1 MKKVLCL
8 LLCLVLALA
17 APLSALAE
25 SQSWLLPLLKRGDSV
40 KSAEAVMTVHI
51 DPEAVNAVMDWY
63 YDKQLQSYEEM
74 AKSWAAY
81 YEEQYKE
88 QEESPDETDAF
99 DSFYDSYIQSA
110 KKSLNT
116 TRTTI
121 KAYLPGATAL
131 ADASEIMVHSG
142 ENLSAWEYRVGGTSW
157 FTVNMI
163 SRPEEGDALLTSDL
177 FPSCALSIPLR
188 VSSFDASGES
198 VQKLLALWQE
208 LLPTLAE
215 YEGFDLLGQM
225 YEADVQALTLLEA
238 EGLAHREGDALVYEY
253 TVSLPGAYDFIP
265 DETENA
271 LYQRRAMDVDERV
284 YTLFDLTAPLRTSA
298 SSSSTFDFQEEEG
311 ASDTLPVLGED
322 ATDEEYMNAYSE
334 YMRLMFRNRAQTTTQ
349 TRRVTLENGE
359 ITNET
364 TVTVSTHYEPFIDE
378 TGALEKLKEMHKER
392 YGYSLSDFTDYENT
406 NRFVSRHTPTRYEYR
421 RIPTDYIE
429 EVLLLDT
436 GAENEIL
443 FTYTTIYRN
452 SGSEDS
458 EDTVELLLT
467 RTDEGQQWTLTIPM
481 GLLGGDEGE
490 EPLRVALSLDNDINW
505 MDLGLSILGREL
517 GSFRAEYAYSEASA
531 ALPDVSGLTV
541 IPYDDTEAMKALYA
555 ELRTVGVPKLT
566 KLITTG
572 LPNGAKGLIVPLLG
586 AVASLGQ
593 IGK

>member
-8 LLCLVLALA
+8 LLCLALALA

-25 SQSWLLPLLKRGDSV
+25 PQSWLLPLTKRGDSV
-40 KSAEAVMTVHI
+40 QSAEAVMTAHI

-63 YDKQLQSYEEM
+63 YDKQLQSYEEL

-88 QEESPDETDAF
+88 QEEAPDETNEF
-99 DSFYDSYIQSA
+99 DSFYDTYIQNA
-110 KKSLNT
+110 KKNLNT
-116 TRTTI
+116 ARATV
-121 KAYLPGATAL
+121 KAYIPGAAAL
-131 ADASEIMVHSG
+131 ADASEILVHTG
-142 ENLSAWEYRVGGTSW
+142 ENLSAWEYRVDGTSW
-157 FTVNMI
+157 FTVNLI

-225 YEADVQALTLLEA
+225 YEADVQALALLEA
-238 EGLAHREGDALVYEY
+238 EGLAYREGDALVYEH
-253 TVSLPGAYDFIP
+253 TSSLPGAYDSIP

-271 LYQRRAMDVDERV
+271 LYERRAMDVDERV
-284 YTLFDLTAPLRTSA
+284 YKLYGLTVPLQTSA
-298 SSSSTFDFQEEEG
+298 SSAAALSSWEAEG

-322 ATDEEYMNAYSE
+322 ATDEEYQNAYSE
-334 YMRLMFRNRAQTTTQ
+334 YCRLMFKNRTQTTTL
-349 TRRVTLENGE
+349 TRRVVLENGE

-364 TVTVSTHYEPFIDE
+364 TVTVATHYEPLIDE
-378 TGALEKLKEMHKER
+378 TGTLEKLKEMYKER
-392 YGYSLSDFTDYENT
+392 YGYSLSDFTDYEST
-406 NRFVSRHTPTRYEYR
+406 NSYVTRHTPTAYEYHR
-421 RIPTDYIE
+421 APTDYIE
-429 EVLLLDT
+429 ETFRLDT
-436 GAENEIL
+436 GAENVIV
-443 FTYTTIYRN
+443 FTSDTVYHN
-452 SGSEDS
+452 SGVED
-458 EDTVELLLT
+458 EVITAELRLT
-467 RTDEGQQWTLTIPM
+467 RTDEGQQWTVTVPVQM
-481 GLLGGDEGE
+481 TADA
-490 EPLRVALSLDNDINW
+490 EPLRLTLSLDNDVTW
-505 MDLGLSILGREL
+505 MDVTLSMLGKEL
-517 GSFRAEYAYSEASA
+517 GGIRAEYAYSEAPA

-555 ELRTVGVPKLT
+555 ELRTVAVPKLT

-572 LPNGAKGLIVPLLG
+572 LPKGAKGLIVPLLA

>member
-1 MKKVLCL
+1 MKKILCL

-25 SQSWLLPLLKRGDSV
+25 SQSWLLPLTKRGDSV
-40 KSAEAVMTVHI
+40 KSAEAVMTLHM
-51 DPEAVNAVMDWY
+51 DPEAVQAVFDWY
-63 YDKQLQSYEEM
+63 YEMQLKSYEEM

-121 KAYLPGATAL
+121 KAYLPGAAAL

-163 SRPEEGDALLTSDL
+163 SRPEEGDVLLTSDL

-225 YEADVQALTLLEA
+225 YEADAQALALLEA
-238 EGLAHREGDALVYEY
+238 EGLAHREGDALVYEH
-253 TVSLPGAYDFIP
+253 TSSLPGAYDSIP

-284 YTLFDLTAPLRTSA
+284 YRLFDLTAPLQTSA
-298 SSSSTFDFQEEEG
+298 SSASSFGEEEG
-311 ASDTLPVLGED
+311 ASDALPVLGED

-334 YMRLMFRNRAQTTTQ
+334 YMRLMFRNRTQTTTQ

-364 TVTVSTHYEPFIDE
+364 TVTVSTHYEPLIDE
-378 TGALEKLKEMHKER
+378 TGTLEKLKEMHKER
-392 YGYSLSDFTDYENT
+392 YGYSLSDFTDYEST
-406 NRFVSRHTPTRYEYR
+406 NSFVSRHTPTTYEYR
-421 RIPTDYIE
+421 RTPVDYME
-429 EVLLLDT
+429 ELLLLDT
-436 GAENEIL
+436 GAENEIV
-443 FTYTTIYRN
+443 FTYETIYRN
-452 SGSEDS
+452 SGVED
-458 EDTVELLLT
+458 EVITAKVLLT
-467 RTDEGQQWTLTIPM
+467 RTDEGQQWTVTAPVRVTA
-481 GLLGGDEGE
+481 DA
-490 EPLRVALSLDNDINW
+490 EPLRVTLSLDNDVTR
-505 MDLGLSILGREL
+505 MDITLSMLGKEL
-517 GSFRAEYAYSEASA
+517 GSIRAEYAYSDEPA

-555 ELRTVGVPKLT
+555 ELRTVAVPKLT

-572 LPNGAKGLIVPLLG
+572 LPKGAKGLIMPLLG

>member
-25 SQSWLLPLLKRGDSV
+25 PQSWLLPLTKRGDSV
-40 KSAEAVMTVHI
+40 QSAEAVMTAHI

-63 YDKQLQSYEEM
+63 YDKQLQSYEEL

-88 QEESPDETDAF
+88 QEEAPDETNEF
-99 DSFYDSYIQSA
+99 DSFYDTYIQNA
-110 KKSLNT
+110 KKNLNT
-116 TRTTI
+116 ARATV
-121 KAYLPGATAL
+121 KAYIPGATAL
-131 ADASEIMVHSG
+131 ADASEILVHTG
-142 ENLSAWEYRVGGTSW
+142 ENLSAWEYRVDGTSW
-157 FTVNMI
+157 FTVNLI

-188 VSSFDASGES
+188 IASSDASGES

-225 YEADVQALTLLEA
+225 YEADVQALALLEA
-238 EGLAHREGDALVYEY
+238 EGLAHREGDALVYEH
-253 TVSLPGAYDFIP
+253 TVSLPGAYDSIP

-284 YTLFDLTAPLRTSA
+284 YRLYDLIAPLQTSA
-298 SSSSTFDFQEEEG
+298 SSSLSFDFQEEGG

-322 ATDEEYMNAYSE
+322 ATYEEYMNAYSE
-334 YMRLMFRNRAQTTTQ
+334 YMRLMFRNRTQTTTQ

-364 TVTVSTHYEPFIDE
+364 TVTVSTHYEPLIDE
-378 TGALEKLKEMHKER
+378 TGVLEKLKER
-392 YGYSLSDFTDYENT
+392 YDLSFTDYEST
-406 NRFVSRHTPTRYEYR
+406 SGFVSRHTPTAYEYHR
-421 RIPTDYIE
+421 APTDYME
-429 EVLLLDT
+429 ETFRLDT
-436 GAENEIL
+436 GAENEIT
-443 FTYTTIYRN
+443 FTAVTIYHN
-452 SGSEDS
+452 SGVED
-458 EDTVELLLT
+458 EVIPVELRLT
-467 RTDEGQQWTLTIPM
+467 RTDEGQQWTVTAPVQM
-481 GLLGGDEGE
+481 TADA
-490 EPLRVALSLDNDINW
+490 EPLRLILSLDNDVTR
-505 MDLGLSILGREL
+505 MDMILSMLGKEL
-517 GSFRAEYAYSEASA
+517 GSIHAEYAYSEEPA

-541 IPYDDTEAMKALYA
+541 IPNGDTEAMKALYA
-555 ELRTVGVPKLT
+555 ELRTVAVPKLT

-572 LPNGAKGLIVPLLG
+572 LPKGAQGLIVPLLG
-586 AVASLGQ
+586 AVASLGRTGQ
-593 IGK
+593 

>member
-25 SQSWLLPLLKRGDSV
+25 PQSWLLPLTKRGDSV
-40 KSAEAVMTVHI
+40 QSAEAVMTAHI

-63 YDKQLQSYEEM
+63 YDKQLQSYEEL

-88 QEESPDETDAF
+88 QEEAPDETNEF
-99 DSFYDSYIQSA
+99 DSFYDTYIQNA
-110 KKSLNT
+110 KKNLNT
-116 TRTTI
+116 ARATV
-121 KAYLPGATAL
+121 KAYVPGAAAL
-131 ADASEIMVHSG
+131 ADASEILVHSG
-142 ENLSAWEYRVGGTSW
+142 ENLSAWEYRVDGTSW
-157 FTVNMI
+157 FTVNLI

-188 VSSFDASGES
+188 IAPSDASGES

-225 YEADVQALTLLEA
+225 YEADAQALALLKA
-238 EGLAHREGDALVYEY
+238 EGLAHREGDALVYES
-253 TVSLPGAYDFIP
+253 TVSLPGAYDSIP

-284 YTLFDLTAPLRTSA
+284 YRLFDLTAPLQTSA
-298 SSSSTFDFQEEEG
+298 SSSLSFDLQEEEG

-322 ATDEEYMNAYSE
+322 ATYEEYMNAYSE
-334 YMRLMFRNRAQTTTQ
+334 YMRLMFRNRTQTTTQ

-364 TVTVSTHYEPFIDE
+364 TVTISTHYEPLADE

-392 YGYSLSDFTDYENT
+392 YGYSLSDFTDYEST
-406 NRFVSRHTPTRYEYR
+406 NSFVSRHTPTTYEYR
-421 RIPTDYIE
+421 RTPVDYME
-429 EVLLLDT
+429 ELLLLDT
-436 GAENEIL
+436 SAENEIV
-443 FTYTTIYRN
+443 FTYETIYRN
-452 SGSEDS
+452 SGVED
-458 EDTVELLLT
+458 EVITAKVLLT
-467 RTDEGQQWTLTIPM
+467 RTDEGQQWTVTVPVQM
-481 GLLGGDEGE
+481 TADA
-490 EPLRVALSLDNDINW
+490 EPLRLTLSLDNDVTW
-505 MDLGLSILGREL
+505 MDVTLSMLGKEL
-517 GSFRAEYAYSEASA
+517 GSIRAEYAYSDGPA

-541 IPYDDTEAMKALYA
+541 VPYGDAEAMKAFYA
-555 ELRTVGVPKLT
+555 DLRTAAVPKLT

-572 LPNGAKGLIVPLLG
+572 LPKGAKGLIVPLLG

>member
-25 SQSWLLPLLKRGDSV
+25 PQSWLLPLTKRGDAV
-40 KSAEAVMTVHI
+40 KSAEAVMTAHI

-63 YDKQLQSYEEM
+63 YDKQLQSYEEL

-88 QEESPDETDAF
+88 QEEAPDETNEF
-99 DSFYDSYIQSA
+99 DSFYDSYIQAA
-110 KKSLNT
+110 KKNLNT
-116 TRTTI
+116 ARATV
-121 KAYLPGATAL
+121 KAYVPGAAAL
-131 ADASEIMVHSG
+131 ADASEILVHSG
-142 ENLSAWEYRVGGTSW
+142 ENLSAWEYRVDGTSW
-157 FTVNMI
+157 FTVNLI

-225 YEADVQALTLLEA
+225 YEADVQALALLEA
-238 EGLAHREGDALVYEY
+238 EGLAHREGDALVYES
-253 TVSLPGAYDFIP
+253 TVSLPGAYDSIP

-284 YTLFDLTAPLRTSA
+284 YRLFDLTAPLQTSA
-298 SSSSTFDFQEEEG
+298 SSSLSFDLQEEEG

-322 ATDEEYMNAYSE
+322 ATYEEYMNAYSE
-334 YMRLMFRNRAQTTTQ
+334 YMRLMFRNRTQTTTQ

-364 TVTVSTHYEPFIDE
+364 TVTVATHYEPLIDE
-378 TGALEKLKEMHKER
+378 TGTLEKLKEMYKER
-392 YGYSLSDFTDYENT
+392 YGYSLSDFTDYEST
-406 NRFVSRHTPTRYEYR
+406 NSYVTRHTPTAYEYR
-421 RIPTDYIE
+421 RTPVDYME
-429 EVLLLDT
+429 ELLLLDT
-436 GAENEIL
+436 GAENEIV
-443 FTYTTIYRN
+443 FTYETIYRN
-452 SGSEDS
+452 SGVED
-458 EDTVELLLT
+458 EVITAKVLLT
-467 RTDEGQQWTLTIPM
+467 RTDEGQQWTVTIPM
-481 GLLGGDEGE
+481 GRLGGDEGE

-505 MDLGLSILGREL
+505 MNLALSMLGREL
-517 GSFRAEYAYSEASA
+517 GSIRAEYAYSDEPAPV
-531 ALPDVSGLTV
+531 PDVSGLTV
-541 IPYDDTEAMKALYA
+541 IPNGDTEAMKALYA
-555 ELRTVGVPKLT
+555 ELRTVAVPKLT
-566 KLITTG
+566 RLITTG
-572 LPNGAKGLIVPLLG
+572 LPKGAKGLIMPLLG
-586 AVASLGQ
+586 LVASLGQ

>member
-40 KSAEAVMTVHI
+40 QSAEAVMTLHI

-88 QEESPDETDAF
+88 QEEAPDETNEF
-99 DSFYDSYIQSA
+99 DSFYDTYIQNA
-110 KKSLNT
+110 KKNLNT
-116 TRTTI
+116 ARATV
-121 KAYLPGATAL
+121 KAYVPGAAAL
-131 ADASEIMVHSG
+131 ADASEILVHSG
-142 ENLSAWEYRVGGTSW
+142 ENLSAWEYRVDGTSW
-157 FTVNMI
+157 FTVNLI

-188 VSSFDASGES
+188 IAPSDASGEA

-215 YEGFDLLGQM
+215 YEGFDLLGEI
-225 YEADVQALTLLEA
+225 YETDVQALHLLEA
-238 EGLAHREGDALVYEY
+238 EGLAHREGDALVYER
-253 TVSLPGAYDFIP
+253 TVSLPGVYDTIP
-265 DETENA
+265 DEAEDA
-271 LYQRRAMDVDERV
+271 LYERRAMDVDERV
-284 YTLFDLTAPLRTSA
+284 YRLFDLVAPLRSGGSTS
-298 SSSSTFDFQEEEG
+298 DFWEEEG
-311 ASDTLPVLGED
+311 ASDILPVLGED
-322 ATDEEYMNAYSE
+322 PTNEEYWNAYSE
-334 YMRLMFRNRAQTTTQ
+334 YTHLMIRNSTQTTTQ
-349 TRRVTLENGE
+349 TQRVTLENGE

-364 TVTVSTHYEPFIDE
+364 TVTVSTHYEPLADE
-378 TGALEKLKEMHKER
+378 TGTLEKLREHFSYFRNYE
-392 YGYSLSDFTDYENT
+392 DYED
-406 NRFVSRHTPTRYEYR
+406 VSRYIVRHTPTAYENHR
-421 RIPTDYIE
+421 MPTDYRE

-436 GAENEIL
+436 SAENEIL
-443 FTYTTIYRN
+443 FTYTTIYHN
-452 SGSEDS
+452 SGFEDEEES
-458 EDTVELLLT
+458 VELRLN

-490 EPLRVALSLDNDINW
+490 EPLHLTLSLDNDVTW
-505 MDLGLSILGREL
+505 MDVTLSMLGKEL
-517 GSFRAEYAYSEASA
+517 GGIRAEYAYSDEPAPV
-531 ALPDVSGLTV
+531 PDVSGLTV
-541 IPYDDTEAMKALYA
+541 IPNGDAEAMKALYA
-555 ELRTVGVPKLT
+555 ELRAVAVPKLT
-566 KLITTG
+566 RLITTG
-572 LPNGAKGLIVPLLG
+572 LPKGAKGLIVPLLG